1 MILLAISR
9 PWLFGISRPPI
20 DAERLECGG
29 EGPGGKSGFPPWS
42 RRIVR
47 RRREIR
53 IRRLGSQAPLW
64 YLSRQTPDHRKSSGS
79 NPGMPE
85 IAVRPS
91 DSRSDL
97 TMLRRSVKVRR
108 HEPMRPFSSSASV
121 WRKAYQSGA
130 CETTRGI
137 RFSLRHHTISL
148 VHGGNP
154 DSPGASRRR
163 TPNAPRQ
170 SAPAC
175 RRIN

>member
-1 MILLAISR
+1 MILLASSR

-53 IRRLGSQAPLW
+53 ICRLGSQAPLW
-64 YLSRQTPDHRKSSGS
+64 YLSRQTPGHRKSSGS
-79 NPGMPE
+79 NTGMPE

-97 TMLRRSVKVRR
+97 TMLRRSVRVRR
-108 HEPMRPFSSSASV
+108 HEPMRPFSSSAGV
-121 WRKAYQSGA
+121 WRTASQSGA
-130 CETTRGI
+130 CETTRRI
-137 RFSLRHHTISL
+137 RISLRDRKIRL
-148 VHGGNP
+148 GQGGNP

-170 SAPAC
+170 SVAAC